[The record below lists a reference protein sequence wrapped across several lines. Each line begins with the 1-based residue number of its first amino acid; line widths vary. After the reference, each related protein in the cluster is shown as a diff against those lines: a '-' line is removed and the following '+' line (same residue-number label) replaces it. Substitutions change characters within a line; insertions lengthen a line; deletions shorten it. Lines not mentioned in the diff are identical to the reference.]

1 MEKKDM
7 VEMLINHYSDGN
19 KAQFAAK
26 VGIKP
31 QALSM
36 WLSRNS
42 FDAEAIYASCEGV
55 SAKWLLS
62 CGEAG
67 DMIENSQDVN
77 ISSEINEELIRLRAE
92 NDILREL
99 AGLRKKTGTVAV

>member
-7 VEMLINHYSDGN
+7 IKMLIDHYCDGN

-26 VGIKP
+26 IGIKP

-42 FDAEAIYASCEGV
+42 FDAETIYASCEGV

-67 DMIENSQDVN
+67 EMIENSHKVN
-77 ISSEINEELIRLRAE
+77 ISSEINDELMRLKGE
-92 NDILREL
+92 NDVLREL
-99 AGLRKKTGTVAV
+99 AGLHKKTDKAV

>member
-1 MEKKDM
+1 M
-7 VEMLINHYSDGN
+7 VEMLINHFCDGN

-26 VGIKP
+26 IGIKP

-42 FDAEAIYASCEGV
+42 FDAEAVYASCEGV
-55 SAKWLLS
+55 SAQWLLS
-62 CGEAG
+62 NGEVG
-67 DMIENSQDVN
+67 DMIESSQNVN
-77 ISSEINEELIRLRAE
+77 MSSEVNEELIRLRAE

-99 AGLRKKTGTVAV
+99 AGLRKKTGTMAV

>member
-7 VEMLINHYSDGN
+7 VEMLIDHYCNGN

-26 VGIKP
+26 IGIKP

-62 CGEAG
+62 SGEEG
-67 DMIENSQDVN
+67 DMIENSQKVN
-77 ISSEINEELIRLRAE
+77 ISSEINYELMRLKGE
-92 NDILREL
+92 NDVLREL
-99 AGLRKKTGTVAV
+99 AGLRKKTDKAV

>member
-7 VEMLINHYSDGN
+7 IEMLIDHYCDGN

-26 VGIKP
+26 IGIKP

-42 FDAEAIYASCEGV
+42 FDAEVIFASCEGV

-62 CGEAG
+62 SGKEG
-67 DMIENSQDVN
+67 DMIESSQIVN
-77 ISSEINEELIRLRAE
+77 VSSEINNELMRLRGE
-92 NDILREL
+92 NDVLREL
-99 AGLRKKTGTVAV
+99 AGLRKKTDKAV

>member
-55 SAKWLLS
+55 NGYCLVAKQV
-62 CGEAG
+62 
-67 DMIENSQDVN
+67 I
-77 ISSEINEELIRLRAE
+77 
-92 NDILREL
+92 
-99 AGLRKKTGTVAV
+99 